1 MASPRSVV
9 ITGATSGIGR
19 AAALRTAAAGFEVFA
34 TARSREKAEKLHAEA
49 AEHGL
54 ALRTV
59 VLDVTDPRACADVF
73 GEIAERTG
81 GGPWAVVNNAGVTL
95 PRAVEDVDEA
105 DARHLMEVNVH
116 APARIARL
124 VLPAM
129 RSRGHGRIVNV
140 SSASAAATL
149 PFAGWYSA
157 SKAALSALT
166 HALRMESAP
175 FGVDTVLIEPGFH
188 RSAILDRT
196 GDRLA
201 APSRTSE
208 HYTACYRVLARAMR
222 DTDRYPGPEPVAETI
237 CTALTARRPRA
248 RYRVGVDA
256 RIAAKFDA
264 LAPFAASDRLKSVLA
279 GARGS
284 GGRAERL
291 AGRLM
296 GLGPFC

>member
-1 MASPRSVV
+1 MTPPRSVV
-9 ITGATSGIGR
+9 ITGATSGIGK
-19 AAALRTAAAGFEVFA
+19 ATALRMAAAGFEVFA
-34 TARSREKAEKLHAEA
+34 TARSPEKAEKLRAEA

-54 ALRTV
+54 ALRTAA
-59 VLDVTDPRACADVF
+59 LDVTDPRACADVF
-73 GEIAERTG
+73 GEIADRTG

-105 DARHLMEVNVH
+105 DARHVMEVNVH
-116 APARIARL
+116 APARIAGL

-129 RSRGHGRIVNV
+129 RARGYGRIVNV
-140 SSASAAATL
+140 SSASAVATL

-175 FGVDTVLIEPGFH
+175 FGVETVLIEPGFH
-188 RSAILDRT
+188 RSAIL
-196 GDRLA
+196 GHAESRLTV
-201 APSRTSE
+201 PSRISE
-208 HYTACYRVLARAMR
+208 HYTACYRTLARAMG
-222 DTDRYPGPEPVAETI
+222 DTGRYPGPEPVAEAI
-237 CTALTARRPRA
+237 HRALTARRPKA
-248 RYRVGVDA
+248 RYLVGTDA
-256 RIAAKFDA
+256 RIAARFDA
-264 LAPFAASDRLKSVLA
+264 LAPYAVSDRLKAVLV